1 MSNWN
6 FRNLPLLVAF
16 DAIMSRGSLV
26 GAAEAMNVT
35 QSAVSKQLAQLRDW
49 LEDDLFVRTS
59 EGMQPTPRALDLRE
73 QVSDLLERAAQLSGA
88 GGTSPEAF
96 EGQFTLSATD
106 ELLQRV
112 VPPLVDR
119 LTAEAPKMRLVT
131 LPLARDYS
139 VRELESGRV
148 NLVLSMNWRPPEHLR
163 QRGLGSDPF
172 VCLMGRDHPLA
183 KGRLTLKRYAAAMHV
198 LVAPLGHGQG
208 VVDLELQKLGL
219 SRTVCA
225 SVPSFSMIT
234 PELLRDAR
242 ITTVPSSIGERLA
255 DRGPFVVKRP
265 PLELP
270 TSNYFA
276 FWHPRFSA
284 DPRLRW
290 VLDAVMDA
298 LGRR

>member
-1 MSNWN
+1 MPI
-6 FRNLPLLVAF
+6 RLLRYMLRVW
-16 DAIMSRGSLV
+16 DSW
-26 GAAEAMNVT
+26 
-35 QSAVSKQLAQLRDW
+35 LRDRPGKHKLPAIIPLVLYHGEKAW
-49 LEDDLFVRTS
+49 THPRQFSELIDLPPGALEAVRAHLPRFEFILDDLS
-59 EGMQPTPRALDLRE
+59 QQA
-73 QVSDLLERAAQLSGA
+73 
-88 GGTSPEAF
+88 
-96 EGQFTLSATD
+96 D
-106 ELLQRV
+106 ELL
-112 VPPLVDR
+112 
-119 LTAEAPKMRLVT
+119 
-131 LPLARDYS
+131 S
-139 VRELESGRV
+139 VRSGTPLGRV
-148 NLVLSMNWRPPEHLR
+148 SLVLSMNWRPPEHLQ

-219 SRTVCA
+219 NRTVCA

-234 PELLRDAR
+234 QELLRDAR
-242 ITTVPSSIGERLA
+242 ITTVPSSVGERLA

-298 LGRR
+298 FGRT